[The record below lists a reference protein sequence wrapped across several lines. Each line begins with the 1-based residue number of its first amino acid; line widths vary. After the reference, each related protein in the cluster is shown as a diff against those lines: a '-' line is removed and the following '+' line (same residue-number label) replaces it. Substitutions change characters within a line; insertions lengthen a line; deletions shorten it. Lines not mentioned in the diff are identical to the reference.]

1 MKPRRA
7 LLFFTVLISFVLA
20 GCSAFSK
27 PSTQWWR
34 VGNCL
39 VLYDQTK
46 MEKQLI
52 AVGQSCDIKRDTI
65 TAAGDV
71 K

>member
-7 LLFFTVLISFVLA
+7 LPFFALLIVFALA
-20 GCSAFSK
+20 GCATK
-27 PSTQWWR
+27 PGTQWWR

-46 MEKQLI
+46 AEKQLI

-65 TAAGDV
+65 TAAGDL

>member
-7 LLFFTVLISFVLA
+7 TIVFTLLIAFVFA
-20 GCSAFSK
+20 GCATK

-39 VLYDQTK
+39 VLYDHTGV
-46 MEKQLI
+46 EKQLV
-52 AVGQSCDIKRDTI
+52 AVGQGCDIKRDSI
-65 TAAGDV
+65 TAQGDV